1 MRKFRIA
8 PVMKVFSLFDEKLSI
23 RSLRKFISR
32 SLVFSFFL
40 TILFACENDLRK
52 VNLLT
57 ASDSLPV
64 STVKNIDLIRSVSGK
79 VVLELTAP
87 LLRSYEGDDPY
98 SEFPQ
103 GLKIVF
109 FDSLMNITSQLTAE
123 YGISYDKQKLM
134 EARKNVVVINNRKH
148 EQLNTEVLTWNQNT
162 KKIYSD
168 KFVKITQPGKV
179 IFGEGMQS
187 DETFDVWE
195 IRKPK
200 GEIFVND

>member
-1 MRKFRIA
+1 MRKFFALILSA
-8 PVMKVFSLFDEKLSI
+8 LPFMNKKDPVHSPGMNVLRSI
-23 RSLRKFISR
+23 IFICLIS
-32 SLVFSFFL
+32 FL
-40 TILFACENDLRK
+40 TSCENDIKK

-64 STVKNIDLIRSVSGK
+64 STVKNIDLIRSVSGR

-87 LLRSYEGDDPY
+87 LLKSYEGEDPY

-148 EQLNTEVLTWNQNT
+148 EQLNTEVLTWNQLT
-162 KKIYSD
+162 HKIYSD

-187 DETFDVWE
+187 DETFEVWE

-200 GEIFVND
+200 GDIIVNE

>member
-1 MRKFRIA
+1 MLC
-8 PVMKVFSLFDEKLSI
+8 S
-23 RSLRKFISR
+23 
-32 SLVFSFFL
+32 
-40 TILFACENDLRK
+40 CENDIRK

-57 ASDSLPV
+57 ASDSVPV
-64 STVKNIDLIRSVSGK
+64 SIVKNIDLIRSVSGK

-87 LLRSYEGDDPY
+87 ILKSYEGDDPY

-109 FDSLMNITSQLTAE
+109 YDSLMNITSQLTAE
-123 YGISYDKQKLM
+123 YGISYDKRKMM

-148 EQLNTEVLTWNQNT
+148 EQLNTEVLTWNQGT
-162 KKIYSD
+162 KRIYSD

-187 DETFDVWE
+187 DETFEVWE

-200 GEIFVND
+200 GEIFVNE

>member
-8 PVMKVFSLFDEKLSI
+8 SIMNVFSLFDEKLSI
-23 RSLRKFISR
+23 RSVRKFISG
-32 SLVFSFFL
+32 SLVFSFFVTML
-40 TILFACENDLRK
+40 LSCENDLRK

-148 EQLNTEVLTWNQNT
+148 EQLNTEILTWNQNT

>member
-1 MRKFRIA
+1 MRKVVAAFIIN
-8 PVMKVFSLFDEKLSI
+8 VLVLLKEKVRSRTLKLFTFKCIVFGCSMTMLFS
-23 RSLRKFISR
+23 
-32 SLVFSFFL
+32 
-40 TILFACENDLRK
+40 CENDIRK

-87 LLRSYEGDDPY
+87 LLISYEGEDPH

-123 YGISYDKQKLM
+123 YGISYDKQKRM
-134 EARKNVVVINNRKH
+134 EARKNVIVVNNRKH
-148 EQLNTEVLTWNQNT
+148 EQLNTEVLTWNQAT
-162 KKIYSD
+162 KKIFSD

-200 GEIFVND
+200 GEILVNE

>member
-1 MRKFRIA
+1 VTSHSLKIFILRSIIL
-8 PVMKVFSLFDEKLSI
+8 VGSVSVF
-23 RSLRKFISR
+23 
-32 SLVFSFFL
+32 FS
-40 TILFACENDLRK
+40 CENDIRK

-57 ASDSLPV
+57 APDSIPV
-64 STVKNIDLIRSVSGK
+64 STVKNIDLIRSVSGR

-87 LLRSYEGDDPY
+87 LLKSYEGEDPY

-109 FDSLMNITSQLTAE
+109 YDSLMNITSQLTAE
-123 YGISYDKQKLM
+123 YGISHEKQKLM

-187 DETFDVWE
+187 DETFEVWE

>member
-1 MRKFRIA
+1 MRHFCCFYYVRSSIANKKVTATFFRIF
-8 PVMKVFSLFDEKLSI
+8 VLQSSVFICLMSMLCS
-23 RSLRKFISR
+23 
-32 SLVFSFFL
+32 
-40 TILFACENDLRK
+40 CENDIRK

-57 ASDSLPV
+57 ASDSVPV
-64 STVKNIDLIRSVSGK
+64 SIVKNIDLIRSVSGK

-87 LLRSYEGDDPY
+87 ILKSYEGDDPY

-109 FDSLMNITSQLTAE
+109 YDSLMNITSQLTAE
-123 YGISYDKQKLM
+123 YGISYDKRKMM

-148 EQLNTEVLTWNQNT
+148 EQLNTEVLTWNQGT
-162 KKIYSD
+162 KRIYSD

-187 DETFDVWE
+187 DETFEVWE

-200 GEIFVND
+200 GEIFVNE

>member
-1 MRKFRIA
+1 MTATFFRIF
-8 PVMKVFSLFDEKLSI
+8 VLQSSVFICLMSMLCS
-23 RSLRKFISR
+23 
-32 SLVFSFFL
+32 
-40 TILFACENDLRK
+40 CENDIRK

-57 ASDSLPV
+57 ASDSVPV
-64 STVKNIDLIRSVSGK
+64 SIVKNIDLIRSVSGK

-87 LLRSYEGDDPY
+87 ILKSYEGDDPY

-109 FDSLMNITSQLTAE
+109 YDSLMNITSQLTAE
-123 YGISYDKQKLM
+123 YGISYDKRKMM

-148 EQLNTEVLTWNQNT
+148 EQLNTEVLTWNQGT
-162 KKIYSD
+162 KRIYSD

-187 DETFDVWE
+187 DETFEVWE

-200 GEIFVND
+200 GEIFVNE

>member
-1 MRKFRIA
+1 MRKLDVAFIST
-8 PVMKVFSLFDEKLSI
+8 VLLLLCEKATA
-23 RSLRKFISR
+23 RSLRISVLKSIVFV
-32 SLVFSFFL
+32 SLTAMLYS
-40 TILFACENDLRK
+40 CENDIRK

-64 STVKNIDLIRSVSGK
+64 STVKNIDLIRSVAGK

-87 LLRSYEGDDPY
+87 LLKSYEGEDAY

-123 YGISYDKQKLM
+123 YGISYDKRKLM
-134 EARKNVVVINNRKH
+134 EARKNVVVVNNRKH
-148 EQLNTEVLTWNQNT
+148 EQLNTEVLIWNQAT

-179 IFGEGMQS
+179 IFGEGMVS

-200 GEIFVND
+200 GEILVNE

>member
-1 MRKFRIA
+1 
-8 PVMKVFSLFDEKLSI
+8 MKVFSLFNEKLSI

-40 TILFACENDLRK
+40 TIFFACENDLRK

-64 STVKNIDLIRSVSGK
+64 STVKNIDLIRSVSGR

-123 YGISYDKQKLM
+123 YGISFDKQKLM

-187 DETFDVWE
+187 DETFEVWE

>member
-1 MRKFRIA
+1 MRKYANMPVTLVFRLPKGKA
-8 PVMKVFSLFDEKLSI
+8 SVRSLKVFFT
-23 RSLRKFISR
+23 RN
-32 SLVFSFFL
+32 LVFAFILPFL
-40 TILFACENDLRK
+40 LSCENDLRK
-52 VNLLT
+52 VDLLT

-64 STVKNIDLIRSVSGK
+64 STVKNIDLIRSVSGR

-87 LLRSYEGDDPY
+87 LLKSYEGDDPY
-98 SEFPQ
+98 SEFPH

-123 YGISYDKQKLM
+123 YGISHDKQKLM

-187 DETFDVWE
+187 DETFEIWE
-195 IRKPK
+195 IRKPR
-200 GEIFVND
+200 GEIIVNE